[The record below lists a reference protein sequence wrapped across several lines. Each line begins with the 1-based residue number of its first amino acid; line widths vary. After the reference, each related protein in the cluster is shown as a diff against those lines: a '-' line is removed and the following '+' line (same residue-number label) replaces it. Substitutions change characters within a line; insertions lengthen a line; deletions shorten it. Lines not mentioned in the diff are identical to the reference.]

1 MTRLE
6 TWLLFGHILSAIVWL
21 GGGLTLSVLASR
33 ARGSSDPNSITE
45 FARTL
50 GFVGPRVLG
59 PATLGTVGF
68 GIWLVAASESWDF
81 SQSWVRIGIALFAV
95 AFLIGAAYL
104 SRVGIKLQRAA
115 DEGAAGA
122 TDTKVLL
129 GRWVLGYRLIVLT
142 LLIALW
148 DMVFKP
154 GAG

>member
-1 MTRLE
+1 MTTFD

-21 GGGLTLSVLASR
+21 GGGFTLSVLASR
-33 ARGSSDPNSITE
+33 AQGSSDPNSVVE

-50 GFVGPRVLG
+50 SFVGPRVLG

-68 GIWLVAASESWDF
+68 GIWLVAASQSWDF
-81 SQSWVRIGIALFAV
+81 SQRWIHIGLGLFIL

-115 DEGAAGA
+115 NEGATGA
-122 TDTKVLL
+122 TETRALL
-129 GRWVLGYRLIVLT
+129 GRWVLGYRLIVLL

-154 GAG
+154 GL